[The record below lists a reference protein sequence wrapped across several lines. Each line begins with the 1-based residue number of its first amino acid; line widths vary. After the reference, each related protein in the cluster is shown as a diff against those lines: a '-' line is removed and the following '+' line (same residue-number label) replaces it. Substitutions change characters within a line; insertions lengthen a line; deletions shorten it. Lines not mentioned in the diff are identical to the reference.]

1 MSIARLPNLGPKSAQ
16 MLADAGITTRE
27 ELEATGVVEAFMAVE
42 AEGHA
47 PSLNLLWAMEGAL
60 TDTPWEMIE
69 PDIKEAL
76 KTRLE
81 NLRHE
86 TH

>member
-1 MSIARLPNLGPKSAQ
+1 MSLAQLPNLGPKSAE

-27 ELEATGVVEAFMAVE
+27 ELEACGVVKAFVAVE
-42 AEGHA
+42 QHGHS

-60 TDTPWEMIE
+60 TDTPWELIE
-69 PDIKEAL
+69 PDLKEQL
-76 KTRLE
+76 KEELE
-81 NLRHE
+81 KVRHD